1 MDTENRIEKFNEL
14 FYFLQETRC
23 SLSISLYLRCVIHVS
38 PSLTFCYKLEENLTE
53 KLQEFL
59 RKVGD
64 DGLDTLYYDNHFFID
79 YCVDKGWLQRVESV
93 KHYIKKDME
102 ES

>member
-1 MDTENRIEKFNEL
+1 MDTENKIEKFIKL
-14 FYFLQETRC
+14 FYFLQETKC
-23 SLSISLYLRCVIHVS
+23 SLSVSLYLTCVIHVS
-38 PSLTFCYKLEENLTE
+38 PCLTFCYKLEENLIE

-64 DGLDTLYYDNHFFID
+64 EGLDTLYYENHFFID

-93 KHYIKKDME
+93 KHYIKKDIG